1 MPIPFFIFII
11 SQNRPSTVITSPA
24 AGLAGRAV
32 PGIIEK
38 KRRCGAEKEKRMNKE
53 IRKIA
58 ENEDIDE
65 LIFRDEVYYV
75 SER

>member
-1 MPIPFFIFII
+1 
-11 SQNRPSTVITSPA
+11 
-24 AGLAGRAV
+24 
-32 PGIIEK
+32 
-38 KRRCGAEKEKRMNKE
+38 MNKK

>member
-1 MPIPFFIFII
+1 
-11 SQNRPSTVITSPA
+11 
-24 AGLAGRAV
+24 
-32 PGIIEK
+32 
-38 KRRCGAEKEKRMNKE
+38 MNKE

-75 SER
+75 SERSGLKPRKRPFFLSRLTDQGKKDIFGLKERQGVVNEKNS